1 MGKGGAQ
8 EGNVREVLGARL
20 GGMESLLCSLCFSQK
35 PHGNF
40 QGFYTVGKGYLTRS
54 DLYFQKIIMACK
66 MNSGLTRRP
75 GAFMM
80 KEKQDG
86 GCLDGRNDGDRE
98 F

>member
-1 MGKGGAQ
+1 
-8 EGNVREVLGARL
+8 
-20 GGMESLLCSLCFSQK
+20 
-35 PHGNF
+35 
-40 QGFYTVGKGYLTRS
+40 
-54 DLYFQKIIMACK
+54 MACK